1 VNERVCSTILGNPHD
16 ADYMDML
23 VDWANQAESKKG
35 LTNTG
40 RGKMAKKRSAREHW
54 IRKELLLIKKAY
66 TDKGR
71 GRLKITTIEE
81 LGFVFHE
88 DK

>member
-40 RGKMAKKRSAREHW
+40 RGKMAKKTERSRALDPQGTAVN
-54 IRKELLLIKKAY
+54 KESIYRQGKRA
-66 TDKGR
+66 
-71 GRLKITTIEE
+71 
-81 LGFVFHE
+81 VE
-88 DK
+88 DYDN